1 MSVNEQLSESQVEL
15 DALEDLLEKQIK
27 LARLGNITELE
38 VLSKQASCYVEKIAE
53 TRILE
58 SVEYKNQKDKLEKL
72 YRDLC
77 LTLAVQKAETAEEL
91 KQVRRGK
98 KTIGAYRSNL

>member
-1 MSVNEQLSESQVEL
+1 MSANEQFSEGQAEL
-15 DALEDLLEKQIK
+15 NALEDLLEKQIK

-38 VLSKQASCYVEKIAE
+38 VLSKQASCCVEKVAE

-58 SVEYKNQKDKLEKL
+58 STEYKSQKDKLEKL

-77 LTLAVQKAETAEEL
+77 LALAVQKAETAEEI